1 MANSIFSKKLAQDAR
16 NYGIGINEF
25 VMADLIS
32 IGYIK
37 LDAFYIAFPDYQ
49 SKSPLEARNVME
61 SIARGDRFK
70 ALVRD
75 RSKEHGTE
83 THGDIDGNGDELM
96 DKKQAAKE
104 ILRVAQSL
112 PEGSKEK
119 GEMFVKYMETL
130 RKNDESVDVGNDHL
144 NYYLPLTCNKCS
156 LYKEFKDRKR
166 DKEIAERKK
175 LEAEMAAN
183 SKDEDEEEE

>member
-16 NYGIGINEF
+16 NYDIGVSEL
-25 VMADLIS
+25 VMADLMS
-32 IGYIK
+32 IGYVK
-37 LDAFYIAFPDYQ
+37 MDAFYVAFPDYQ
-49 SKSPLEARNVME
+49 SKSPLEARNIME

-70 ALVRD
+70 ALVRE
-75 RSKEHGTE
+75 RAKKHGGGGGGGT
-83 THGDIDGNGDELM
+83 DSLGDELM

-144 NYYLPLTCNKCS
+144 NYYLPLTCSKCS
-156 LYKEFKDRKR
+156 LYKSFKDRKR
-166 DKEIAERKK
+166 EKEIEERKM
-175 LEAEMAAN
+175 LEAEMVRK
-183 SKDEDEEEE
+183 SQKEDEENF